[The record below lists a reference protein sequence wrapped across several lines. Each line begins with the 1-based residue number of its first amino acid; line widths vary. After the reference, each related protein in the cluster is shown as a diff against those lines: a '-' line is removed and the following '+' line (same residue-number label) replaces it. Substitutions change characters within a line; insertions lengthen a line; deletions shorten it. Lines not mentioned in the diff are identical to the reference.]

1 MMMVIVAMVVE
12 LTKAKKS
19 NSSQNNTVLTHT
31 ECCMKRVQQGHLSH
45 KVT

>member
-12 LTKAKKS
+12 PMKAKKT
-19 NSSQNNTVLTHT
+19 NSSQNNKVMTHT
-31 ECCMKRVQQGHLSH
+31 ECCMKRAQQGHLSH